1 MKLVSCNVDETN
13 NDVLLSWFVKLV
25 RCNVDETND
34 DTMLSVVVKFSPF
47 IIYNLSGYVIVD
59 VEVGELLSTIMLLW
73 RWRLIPQGKLEKLI
87 LFHCMYGENVVRHFL
102 SKLDIVTTNSFT
114 IINSLPY
121 QTIIIRDHATFQRR
135 LCHHFL

>member
-1 MKLVSCNVDETN
+1 MKLVSCDVDETN

-47 IIYNLSGYVIVD
+47 IISNLSGYVIVD

-73 RWRLIPQGKLEKLI
+73 GWRLIPQGELEKLM
-87 LFHCMYGENVVRHFL
+87 LFHCIYGENVVRHFL
-102 SKLDIVTTNSFT
+102 SKLDIVK
-114 IINSLPY
+114 
-121 QTIIIRDHATFQRR
+121 DK
-135 LCHHFL
+135 